1 MESARGGGI
10 LSMAEN
16 ESALELRMCQ
26 CKDAFDL
33 EISRL
38 LKEDKTIP
46 SHLKEAMGYSL
57 EAGGKRLRPFL
68 CMAGAE
74 LAGRP
79 ATEVMPMAMALEMF
93 HTASL
98 IHDDLPCMDDDPLR
112 RGKPSSHIVFGE
124 CLATLAGDS
133 LLLWAF
139 ETAIQ
144 GLCPHF
150 PPKRVLRALQV
161 FARAIGPSGVCAGQV
176 LDTDTSSWKNDP
188 DFVWEI
194 ASLKT
199 GTLIRASVLT
209 GGILGGLAED
219 REAALYNYGTHLG
232 TAFQVVDDLL
242 DKTGTTEKL
251 GKTPGKDAAQN
262 KLTFVSAYGLAT
274 ARTIALSE
282 SLAAVQALSCFGP
295 EADNLR
301 SLATIL
307 SERSS

>member
-1 MESARGGGI
+1 
-10 LSMAEN
+10 MAEN
-16 ESALELRMCQ
+16 GSALELRMRQ

-38 LKEDKTIP
+38 LKEDESIP
-46 SHLKEAMGYSL
+46 SRLKEAMGYSL
-57 EAGGKRLRPFL
+57 QAGGKRLRPFL

-74 LAGRP
+74 LADCP
-79 ATEVMPMAMALEMF
+79 AKEVMPMAMALEMF

-112 RGKPSSHIVFGE
+112 RGKPSNHIVFGE

-139 ETAIQ
+139 EIAIQ
-144 GLCPHF
+144 GLFPHF
-150 PPKRVLRALQV
+150 PPERVFRALGV

-176 LDTDTSSWKNDP
+176 LDTDPSSRKLDP

-219 REAALYNYGTHLG
+219 KEAALYNYGTHLG

-242 DKTGTTEKL
+242 DKTGTAEKL
-251 GKTPGKDAAQN
+251 GKTPGKDTVQN
-262 KLTFVSAYGLAT
+262 KLTYVSAYGLEKAK
-274 ARTIALSE
+274 TIALSE
-282 SLAAVQALSCFGP
+282 SLAAVRALSCFGR
-295 EADNLR
+295 EADDLR
-301 SLATIL
+301 SLANVL
-307 SERSS
+307 SERPS

>member
-1 MESARGGGI
+1 MEPVRGRGT
-10 LSMAEN
+10 LSMSEN
-16 ESALELRMCQ
+16 GSSLELRMYQ
-26 CKDAFDL
+26 CKDAFNL

-38 LKEDKTIP
+38 FKEDKTIP
-46 SHLKEAMGYSL
+46 SRLKEAMGYSL

-74 LAGRP
+74 LAGCP

-112 RGKPSSHIVFGE
+112 RGKPSNHIVFGE

-144 GLCPHF
+144 GLFPHF
-150 PPKRVLRALQV
+150 PPGRVFKALKV
-161 FARAIGPSGVCAGQV
+161 FAQAIGPSGVCAGQV
-176 LDTDTSSWKNDP
+176 LDTDPSSRKPEP
-188 DFVWEI
+188 DFVREI
-194 ASLKT
+194 ALLKT

-232 TAFQVVDDLL
+232 DSLPSCGRPAGQDRNDRE
-242 DKTGTTEKL
+242 TGKN
-251 GKTPGKDAAQN
+251 PGQRHCA
-262 KLTFVSAYGLAT
+262 
-274 ARTIALSE
+274 E
-282 SLAAVQALSCFGP
+282 
-295 EADNLR
+295 
-301 SLATIL
+301 
-307 SERSS
+307 